1 MINPLLQ
8 EIGQR
13 FQNAQRISVVS
24 HIRPDG
30 DAVGSLLGLGLGL
43 RAAGKQVQM
52 VLSDGVPANFR
63 HLTGSQQITNRFGAG
78 SDLVVVLDCSD
89 LTRVGNALS
98 ADTVPD
104 VNIDHH
110 ITNLNFAKLN
120 LVDTSA
126 VATAE
131 ILAEALPVWGLPL
144 EQPAADALL
153 TGIVTDTLGFRTSNM
168 TPKAMRVSACLMDTG
183 ADLPRLYTQALALR
197 SYEAVRFWGAGLQQI
212 QRDDGLVW
220 TTLTIEDRKSAGYG
234 GRDDADLINVLSTI
248 QDAKIAL
255 IFVEQQNGSV
265 KVSWRGQPGID
276 VSVIALRF
284 GGGGHAAAAGAEI
297 QGGVEEVRSMV
308 LQATK
313 SLLS

>member
-1 MINPLLQ
+1 MINTLLQ

-13 FQNAQRISVVS
+13 FQSAQRISVVS

-30 DAVGSLLGLGLGL
+30 DAVGSLLGLGLAL
-43 RAAGKQVQM
+43 QAAGKQVQM
-52 VLSDGVPANFR
+52 VLSDGLPAIYR
-63 HLTGSQQITNRFGAG
+63 HLTGSQQITNRSESEA
-78 SDLVVVLDCSD
+78 DLVVVLDCSD
-89 LTRVGNALS
+89 LIRIGNALS
-98 ADTVPD
+98 IDTKPD

-110 ITNLNFAKLN
+110 VTNLNFAKLN
-120 LVDTSA
+120 LVDVSA

-131 ILAEALPVWGLPL
+131 ILAKSIPVWGLPL
-144 EQPAADALL
+144 ERPVAEALL

-168 TPKAMRVSACLMDTG
+168 TPEALRIAACLMEAG
-183 ADLPRLYTQALALR
+183 ADLPKLYTQALTQR

-212 QRDDGLVW
+212 QRENGLVW
-220 TTLTIEDRKSAGYG
+220 TTLNVDDRKSVGYG
-234 GRDDADLINVLSTI
+234 GRDDADLINVLSSI

-255 IFVEQQNGSV
+255 IFVEQPNGSV

-276 VSVIALRF
+276 VSEIALRF

-297 QGGVEEVRSMV
+297 QGSLDDVRSTV

>member
-1 MINPLLQ
+1 MINRLLQ

-30 DAVGSLLGLGLGL
+30 DAVGSLLGLGLAL
-43 RAAGKQVQM
+43 QAAGKQVQM

-63 HLTGSQQITNRFGAG
+63 HLTGSEQVANRLEAGA
-78 SDLVVVLDCSD
+78 DLCVVLDCSD
-89 LTRVGNALS
+89 LIRVGNALGT
-98 ADTVPD
+98 DTLPD

-120 LVDTSA
+120 LVDASA

-131 ILAEALPVWGLPL
+131 ILTESIPMWGLPMD
-144 EQPAADALL
+144 QPVAEALL

-168 TPKAMRVSACLMDTG
+168 TPKALSAAACLMEAG
-183 ADLPRLYTQALALR
+183 ADLPRLYTLTLAQR
-197 SYEAVRFWGAGLQQI
+197 SYEAVRFWGAGLQHI
-212 QRDDGLVW
+212 QREDGLVW
-220 TTLTIEDRKSAGYG
+220 TTLTMHDRKSVGYG
-234 GRDDADLINVLSTI
+234 GRDDADLINILSSI

-265 KVSWRGQPGID
+265 KVSWRGQPGVD
-276 VSVIALRF
+276 VSEIALRF

-297 QGGVEEVRSMV
+297 RGGLEEVRSTV